1 MLERF
6 WNFYNIHYYRNFH
19 KVLATHF
26 IYELDKLNIW
36 NSFYTCFCWFSLK
49 CTQHK
54 NLRSKSTLTLQA
66 PTLEKGQHSQ
76 TIRRLLPTNCSS
88 VFDHFV
94 GLAFKVLNKKE
105 HRPCFANTMLLCILA
120 QFFFCFDTKQNLS
133 KHITKF
139 NICQNL
145 EHICETKN
153 IFPNHSLW
161 DVPYF
166 DEAFVVLFYL
176 SLLVKVSLPS
186 VLTIIVFV
194 VIVIVFVIC
203 RKLNQKY
210 QISKFKWTPYN

>member
-36 NSFYTCFCWFSLK
+36 NSFYTCFCWLSLK

-133 KHITKF
+133 KHYKVQYLPKSWTY
-139 NICQNL
+139 
-145 EHICETKN
+145 
-153 IFPNHSLW
+153 LW
-161 DVPYF
+161 
-166 DEAFVVLFYL
+166 
-176 SLLVKVSLPS
+176 
-186 VLTIIVFV
+186 
-194 VIVIVFVIC
+194 
-203 RKLNQKY
+203 NQKY
-210 QISKFKWTPYN
+210 FSKPQLMRCALLWWSICSIILSEFTH